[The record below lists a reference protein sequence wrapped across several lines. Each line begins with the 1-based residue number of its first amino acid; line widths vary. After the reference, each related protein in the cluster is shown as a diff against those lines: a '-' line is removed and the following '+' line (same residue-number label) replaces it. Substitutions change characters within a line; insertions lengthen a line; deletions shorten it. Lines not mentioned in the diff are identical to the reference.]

1 MKLIISQDSA
11 LVLGEKAFV
20 KFFCSFLKKRGML
33 VAKDEILTGPGVIR
47 LVSQYMSPEHV
58 AFVQKALDYATEAHK
73 EQFRKSGEPYIIH
86 PIQVAGILAELHMDP
101 HTVATGFLHDVVEDT
116 PITLAD
122 LTRDFGSDVAML
134 VDGVTKLGKIKYK
147 SHEEQLAENH
157 RKMLIAM
164 AQDLRVIMVK
174 LADRLHNMRTLKHLR
189 EDKQRRIAK
198 ETLEIYAPL
207 AHRLGISRIKWELE
221 DTALRYLNPQQYY
234 RIVHL
239 MQSKR
244 DEREA
249 YVAETV
255 EEIRLSTEE
264 LDIYAEIYGR
274 PKHIYSIYRKMVDQK
289 KKFEEIYDLLAIRVI
304 VDTIKDCYAVLG
316 TIHTKWKPMPGRF
329 KDYIAMPK
337 ANMYQSLHTTVIGPK
352 GNPVEIQ
359 IRTHEMHE
367 IAEFG
372 VAAHWAYKEGK
383 TDKVKPD
390 KMTNQISWFREILEL
405 QDESYDASEFMEGV
419 KGDIFSDKV
428 YVFTPKGDV
437 TELPQGSGP
446 LDFAY
451 SIHTD
456 VGNKTTG
463 AKVNGKMVQ
472 LDYKLKNGDI
482 VEILTSPNSF
492 GPSRDWL
499 KFVATSKAKNKIKR
513 FFKAQDREENVQK
526 GHDAVYKTL
535 QEMEFLP
542 KDYMNK
548 NKMSDL
554 LERFNY
560 QSEDDL
566 YAAVGYGE
574 VSPTTVANRLTEE
587 ERRQQKEEKEKQ
599 KVQDLMNQPPTKKE
613 ERMKVR
619 HDGGIV
625 IEGADNLLIRISR
638 CCNPVPGDDIVGYIT
653 KGRGISIHR
662 RDCPNVQTEN
672 AQKRLIEVEWE
683 DTSNHSKEYDADL
696 EIYGYDRS
704 GLLNDVLQTVN
715 AMTKRLQSVEAKS
728 NKDKMAT
735 IRITVGIQNLTHLKQ
750 IVDKIKQIP
759 EVYSVRRTKG

>member
-1 MKLIISQDSA
+1 MSK
-11 LVLGEKAFV
+11 EP
-20 KFFCSFLKKRGML
+20 
-33 VAKDEILTGPGVIR
+33 ILSGPGVIKI
-47 LVSQYMSPEHV
+47 VSGYMSPEHV
-58 AFVQKALDYATEAHK
+58 AFVQKALDYATAAH
-73 EQFRKSGEPYIIH
+73 EGQFRKSGEPYIIH

-116 PITLAD
+116 EVTLED
-122 LTRDFGSDVAML
+122 LTREFGSDVAML
-134 VDGVTKLGKIKYK
+134 VDGVTKLRKITYK

-157 RKMLIAM
+157 RKMLLAM

-198 ETLEIYAPL
+198 ETMEIYAPL

-221 DTALRYLNPQQYY
+221 DTALRYLNPKQYY

-239 MQSKR
+239 MQTKR
-244 DEREA
+244 DERVA
-249 YVAETV
+249 YVSEAV
-255 EEIRLSTEE
+255 EEIREATEE
-264 LDIYAEIYGR
+264 LGIYAEIYGR

-304 VDTIKDCYAVLG
+304 VDSIKDCYAVLG

-372 VAAHWAYKEGK
+372 VAAHWAYKEGRTEK
-383 TDKVKPD
+383 VPEDK
-390 KMTNQISWFREILEL
+390 ISHQVGWFQEILEL
-405 QDESYDASEFMEGV
+405 QDDAYDAPEFMEGV

-437 TELPQGSGP
+437 TELPKGSGP

-456 VGNKTTG
+456 IGNKTTG

-482 VEILTSPNSF
+482 IEIMTSPNSF

-499 KFVATSKAKNKIKR
+499 NLVTTSKAKNKIKR
-513 FFKAQDREENVQK
+513 FFKAQDRESNIQK
-526 GHDAVYKTL
+526 GHDSLYHTL
-535 QEMEFLP
+535 QEMDFLP
-542 KDYMNK
+542 KDMLSK
-548 NKMSDL
+548 DKVKDAC
-554 LERFNY
+554 EHFNY

-566 YAAVGYGE
+566 YAAIGYGE
-574 VSPTTVANRLTEE
+574 LSATSLANRLSVE
-587 ERRQQKEEKEKQ
+587 ERKQREKEKKEQ
-599 KVQDLMNQPPTKKE
+599 AVQELVNQPTDKKE
-613 ERMKVR
+613 KMKVR
-619 HDGGIV
+619 HEGGIV
-625 IEGADNLLIRISR
+625 IEGVDNLLIRISR
-638 CCNPVPGDDIVGYIT
+638 CCNPVPGDAIVGYIT

-662 RDCPNVQTEN
+662 ADCPNVQSPE
-672 AQKRLIEVEWE
+672 AEKRLIEVEWE
-683 DTSNHSKEYDADL
+683 DTANNSKEYDADL

-715 AMTKRLQSVEAKS
+715 ALTKRLQSVEART
-728 NKDKMAT
+728 NKEKMAT
-735 IRITVGIQNLTHLKQ
+735 IRLTVSIQNLNHLKS

-759 EVYSVRRTKG
+759 DVYSVRRTRG

>member
-1 MKLIISQDSA
+1 M
-11 LVLGEKAFV
+11 
-20 KFFCSFLKKRGML
+20 
-33 VAKDEILTGPGVIR
+33 AKEVILTGPNVIK
-47 LVSQYMSPEHV
+47 LVAYYMSEEHV

-86 PIQVAGILAELHMDP
+86 PIQVAGILAELQMDP

-116 PITLAD
+116 DVTLAD
-122 LTRDFGSDVAML
+122 LKEEFGADVAML

-189 EDKQRRIAK
+189 EDKQRRIAQ
-198 ETLEIYAPL
+198 ETMEIYAPL

-221 DTALRYLNPQQYY
+221 DISLRYLNPQQYY

-239 MQSKR
+239 MQTKR
-244 DEREA
+244 EERES
-249 YVAETV
+249 YVSETV
-255 EEIRLSTEE
+255 EEIRIATEE

-274 PKHIYSIYRKMVDQK
+274 PKHIYSIYRKMKDQK
-289 KKFEEIYDLLAIRVI
+289 KQFNEIYDLLAIRVI
-304 VDTIKDCYAVLG
+304 VDSIKDCYAVLG

-383 TDKVKPD
+383 TEKVRAD
-390 KMTNQISWFREILEL
+390 KMTQQVGWFREILEL

-437 TELPQGSGP
+437 TELPQGSSP

-456 VGNKTTG
+456 IGNKTTG

-482 VEILTSPNSF
+482 IEILTSPNSF
-492 GPSRDWL
+492 GPSRDWVKL
-499 KFVATSKAKNKIKR
+499 VATSKAKNKIKR
-513 FFKAQDREENVQK
+513 FFKAQDRDENIIK
-526 GHDAVYKTL
+526 GHEAVVRTL
-535 QEMEFLP
+535 QDMGFVPKEFLT
-542 KDYMNK
+542 KS
-548 NKMSDL
+548 KMAEAC
-554 LERFNY
+554 ERFNY
-560 QSEDDL
+560 QTEDDL
-566 YAAVGYGE
+566 FASVGYGE
-574 VSPTTVANRLTEE
+574 VSPTTLANRLTEE
-587 ERRQQKEEKEKQ
+587 ERREKQIEKQ
-599 KVQDLMNQPPTKKE
+599 KQQVQEMINQPAKKE
-613 ERMKVR
+613 PEKMKVR
-619 HDGGIV
+619 HEGGIV
-625 IEGADNLLIRISR
+625 IEGVDNLLIRISR
-638 CCNPVPGDDIVGYIT
+638 CCNPVPGDSIVGYIT

-662 RDCPNVQTEN
+662 SDCPNVQNKEAAN
-672 AQKRLIEVEWE
+672 RLIDVEWE
-683 DTSNHSKEYDADL
+683 DATDINKEYDADL

-715 AMTKRLQSVEAKS
+715 SVTKRLVSVEAKT

-735 IRITVGIQNLTHLKQ
+735 IRITVAIQNLTHLKS

-759 EVYSVRRTKG
+759 DVYSVRRTKG

>member
-1 MKLIISQDSA
+1 M
-11 LVLGEKAFV
+11 
-20 KFFCSFLKKRGML
+20 
-33 VAKDEILTGPGVIR
+33 AKEVILTGPNVIK
-47 LVSQYMSPEHV
+47 LVAHYMSEEHV

-86 PIQVAGILAELHMDP
+86 PIQVAGILAELQMDP

-116 PITLAD
+116 DVTLAD
-122 LTRDFGSDVAML
+122 LKEEFGADVAML

-189 EDKQRRIAK
+189 EDKQRRIAQ
-198 ETLEIYAPL
+198 ETMEIYAPL

-221 DTALRYLNPQQYY
+221 DISLRYLNPQQYY

-239 MQSKR
+239 MQTKR
-244 DEREA
+244 EERES
-249 YVAETV
+249 YVSETV
-255 EEIRLSTEE
+255 EEIRIATEE

-274 PKHIYSIYRKMVDQK
+274 PKHIYSIYRKMKDQK
-289 KKFEEIYDLLAIRVI
+289 KQFNEIYDLLAIRVI
-304 VDTIKDCYAVLG
+304 VDSIKDCYAVLG

-383 TDKVKPD
+383 TEKVRAD
-390 KMTNQISWFREILEL
+390 KMTQQVGWFREILEL

-437 TELPQGSGP
+437 TELPQGSSP

-456 VGNKTTG
+456 IGNKTTG

-482 VEILTSPNSF
+482 IEILTSPNSF
-492 GPSRDWL
+492 GPSRDWVKL
-499 KFVATSKAKNKIKR
+499 VATSKAKNKIKR
-513 FFKAQDREENVQK
+513 FFKAQDRDENIIK
-526 GHDAVYKTL
+526 GHEAVVRTL
-535 QEMEFLP
+535 QDMGFVPKEFLT
-542 KDYMNK
+542 KS
-548 NKMSDL
+548 KMAEAC
-554 LERFNY
+554 ERFNY
-560 QSEDDL
+560 QTEDDL
-566 YAAVGYGE
+566 FASVGYGE
-574 VSPTTVANRLTEE
+574 VSPTTLANRLTEE
-587 ERRQQKEEKEKQ
+587 ERREKQIEKQ
-599 KVQDLMNQPPTKKE
+599 KQQVQEMINQPTKKE
-613 ERMKVR
+613 PEKMKVR
-619 HDGGIV
+619 HEGGIV
-625 IEGADNLLIRISR
+625 IEGVDNLLIRISR
-638 CCNPVPGDDIVGYIT
+638 CCNPVPGDSIVGYIT

-662 RDCPNVQTEN
+662 SDCPNVQN
-672 AQKRLIEVEWE
+672 KDAANRLIDVEWE
-683 DTSNHSKEYDADL
+683 DATDINKEYDADL

-715 AMTKRLQSVEAKS
+715 SVTKRLVSVEAKT

-735 IRITVGIQNLTHLKQ
+735 IRITVAIQNLTHLKS

-759 EVYSVRRTKG
+759 DVYSVRRTKG

>member
-1 MKLIISQDSA
+1 
-11 LVLGEKAFV
+11 
-20 KFFCSFLKKRGML
+20 
-33 VAKDEILTGPGVIR
+33 
-47 LVSQYMSPEHV
+47 
-58 AFVQKALDYATEAHK
+58 
-73 EQFRKSGEPYIIH
+73 
-86 PIQVAGILAELHMDP
+86 
-101 HTVATGFLHDVVEDT
+101 
-116 PITLAD
+116 
-122 LTRDFGSDVAML
+122 ML

-189 EDKQRRIAK
+189 EDKQRRIAQ
-198 ETLEIYAPL
+198 ETMEIYAPL

-221 DTALRYLNPQQYY
+221 DISLRYLNPQQYY

-239 MQSKR
+239 MQTKR
-244 DEREA
+244 EERES
-249 YVAETV
+249 YVSETV
-255 EEIRLSTEE
+255 EEIRIATEE

-274 PKHIYSIYRKMVDQK
+274 PKHIYSIYRKMKDQK
-289 KKFEEIYDLLAIRVI
+289 KQFNEIYDLLAIRVI
-304 VDTIKDCYAVLG
+304 VDSIKDCYAVLG

-383 TDKVKPD
+383 TEKVRAD
-390 KMTNQISWFREILEL
+390 KMTQQVGWFREILEL

-437 TELPQGSGP
+437 TELPQGSSP

-456 VGNKTTG
+456 IGNKTTG

-482 VEILTSPNSF
+482 IEILTSPNSF
-492 GPSRDWL
+492 GPSRDWVKL
-499 KFVATSKAKNKIKR
+499 VATSKAKNKIKR
-513 FFKAQDREENVQK
+513 FFKAQDRDENIIK
-526 GHDAVYKTL
+526 GHEAVVRTL
-535 QEMEFLP
+535 QDMGFVPKEFLT
-542 KDYMNK
+542 KS
-548 NKMSDL
+548 KMAEAC
-554 LERFNY
+554 ERFNY
-560 QSEDDL
+560 QTEDDL
-566 YAAVGYGE
+566 FASVGYGE
-574 VSPTTVANRLTEE
+574 VSPTTLANRLTEE
-587 ERRQQKEEKEKQ
+587 ERREKQIEKQ
-599 KVQDLMNQPPTKKE
+599 KQQVQEMINQPTKKE
-613 ERMKVR
+613 PEKMKVR
-619 HDGGIV
+619 HEGGIV
-625 IEGADNLLIRISR
+625 IEGVDNLLIRISR
-638 CCNPVPGDDIVGYIT
+638 CCNPVPGDSIVGYIT

-662 RDCPNVQTEN
+662 SDCPNVQN
-672 AQKRLIEVEWE
+672 KDAANRLIDVEWE
-683 DTSNHSKEYDADL
+683 DATDINKEYDADL

-715 AMTKRLQSVEAKS
+715 TVTKRLVSVEAKT

-735 IRITVGIQNLTHLKQ
+735 IRITVAIQNLTHLKS

-759 EVYSVRRTKG
+759 DVYSVRRTKG